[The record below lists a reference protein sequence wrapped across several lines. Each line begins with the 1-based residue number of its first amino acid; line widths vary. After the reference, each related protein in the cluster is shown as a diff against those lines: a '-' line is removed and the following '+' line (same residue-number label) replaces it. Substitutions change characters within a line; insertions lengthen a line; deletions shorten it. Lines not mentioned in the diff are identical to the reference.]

1 MGKPI
6 NPKSKGYGNLG
17 RGSPKD
23 LEKPMEIKN
32 WNRPRMPKERK
43 WAKDAQKDEM
53 GQGSLEA
60 MEWAKEAQDSMN
72 TSPMIKLGHWN

>member
-6 NPKSKGYGNLG
+6 NPKSKGCGNLG
-17 RGSPKD
+17 RKSLKD
-23 LEKPMEIKN
+23 LAKAHGN
-32 WNRPRMPKERK
+32 KELE

-53 GQGSLEA
+53 GQESLEA

-72 TSPMIKLGHWN
+72 TSLMIKLGHWN

>member
-6 NPKSKGYGNLG
+6 NPKSKAYDNLG
-17 RGSPKD
+17 WEAQKTQQRPVG
-23 LEKPMEIKN
+23 IKN
-32 WNRPRMPKERK
+32 WNGLRMPKERK

-72 TSPMIKLGHWN
+72 TSLMIKLGHWN

>member
-1 MGKPI
+1 MG
-6 NPKSKGYGNLG
+6 
-17 RGSPKD
+17 
-23 LEKPMEIKN
+23 IKN

-53 GQGSLEA
+53 VQGSLEA
-60 MEWAKEAQDSMN
+60 MEWNKEAQDNMN